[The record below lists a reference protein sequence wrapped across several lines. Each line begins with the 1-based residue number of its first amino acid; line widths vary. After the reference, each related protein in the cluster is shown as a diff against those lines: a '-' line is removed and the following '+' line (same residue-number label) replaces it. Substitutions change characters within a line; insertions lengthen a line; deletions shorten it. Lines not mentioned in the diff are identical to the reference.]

1 MLCGHSKPVGGRNV
15 TLNALIY
22 WLDMA
27 GVIVFA
33 LSGVVLACRS
43 HMDPFGMLVL
53 AAVTGIGGGT
63 LRDLVLGVRPVF
75 WVTDPTYL
83 WVILATVGLSI
94 LGFHYIH
101 RLSRGFLPVADAFG
115 LALFV
120 VIGAHKAL
128 QLQMPGLVAVLMGM
142 MTGVAGGMVRDMLA
156 RRVPLVLRE
165 EIYATA
171 AIAGGVTYVGL
182 YVLGAPGALAVAMSL
197 LVTLGLRLAAI
208 HWHLALPVFA
218 WVVIQP
224 PQAPVQEAS
233 AEAAAAEE
241 KTPTRPARPKARV
254 KLIPPERRRKRS
266 KP

>member
-1 MLCGHSKPVGGRNV
+1 MTGLV
-15 TLNALIY
+15 Y

-43 HMDPFGMLVL
+43 RMDPFGMLVL

-115 LALFV
+115 LALFT

-128 QLQMPGLVAVLMGM
+128 MLEAPGVVAVLMGLL
-142 MTGVAGGMVRDMLA
+142 TGVAGGMTRDVLA
-156 RRVPLVLRE
+156 RRVPMVLRR

-171 AIAGGVTYVGL
+171 SIAGGVAFVGL
-182 YVLGAPGALAVAMSL
+182 EALSAPLGISIATGLG
-197 LVTLGLRLAAI
+197 VTLGLRISAI
-208 HWHLALPVFA
+208 YWQLSLPVFA
-218 WVVIQP
+218 WVTVQP
-224 PQAPVQEAS
+224 SQVSEVQEPGGQDD
-233 AEAAAAEE
+233 EA
-241 KTPTRPARPKARV
+241 TPPTAPRTQRRAKARV
-254 KLIPPERRRKRS
+254 RMITPGRARRGG
-266 KP
+266 KPR

>member
-1 MLCGHSKPVGGRNV
+1 V
-15 TLNALIY
+15 TGLIY

-33 LSGVVLACRS
+33 LSGVILACRS
-43 HMDPFGMLVL
+43 RMDPFGMLVL

-115 LALFV
+115 LALFT
-120 VIGAHKAL
+120 VIGTHKAL
-128 QLQMPGLVAVLMGM
+128 LLGAPGVVAVLMGLL
-142 MTGVAGGMVRDMLA
+142 TGVAGGMVRDVLA
-156 RRVPLVLRE
+156 RRVPMVLRQE
-165 EIYATA
+165 VYATA
-171 AIAGGVTYVGL
+171 AIAGGITYVML
-182 YVLGAPGALAVAMSL
+182 DALAVPDTLTVAL
-197 LVTLGLRLAAI
+197 ALAVTLGLRLAAI
-208 HWHLALPVFA
+208 HWRLALPTFA
-218 WVVIQP
+218 WVTIAPAARP
-224 PQAPVQEAS
+224 PGDEAG
-233 AEAAAAEE
+233 EG
-241 KTPTRPARPKARV
+241 TPPPRPARPKVRV
-254 KLIPPERRRKRS
+254 RMIRPDQSKRRRG

>member
-1 MLCGHSKPVGGRNV
+1 MLPASAQGRNDV
-15 TLNALIY
+15 TGLVY

-43 HMDPFGMLVL
+43 RMDPFGMLVL

-115 LALFV
+115 LALFT

-128 QLQMPGLVAVLMGM
+128 MLEAPGVVAVLMGM
-142 MTGVAGGMVRDMLA
+142 LTGVAGGMTRDVLA
-156 RRVPLVLRE
+156 RRVPMVLRS

-171 AIAGGVTYVGL
+171 SIAGGVAFVGL
-182 YVLGAPGALAVAMSL
+182 EALSAPLGISIVTGLG
-197 LVTLGLRLAAI
+197 VTLGLRLSAI
-208 HWHLALPVFA
+208 YWGLALPVFA
-218 WVVIQP
+218 WVMVQP
-224 PQAPVQEAS
+224 SQ
-233 AEAAAAEE
+233 
-241 KTPTRPARPKARV
+241 TPEFQKPDGHDDETPPPTQRRAKARV
-254 KLIPPERRRKRS
+254 RMITPGRARRGGKSR
-266 KP
+266 

>member
-1 MLCGHSKPVGGRNV
+1 MLRPWAHGRGDV
-15 TLNALIY
+15 TGLVY

-43 HMDPFGMLVL
+43 RMDPFGMLVL
-53 AAVTGIGGGT
+53 AAATGIGGGT

-115 LALFV
+115 LALFT

-128 QLQMPGLVAVLMGM
+128 MLEAPGVVAVLMGLL
-142 MTGVAGGMVRDMLA
+142 TGVAGGMTRDVLA
-156 RRVPLVLRE
+156 RRVPMVLRR

-171 AIAGGVTYVGL
+171 SIAGGVAFVGL
-182 YVLGAPGALAVAMSL
+182 EALSAPLGVSITTGLG
-197 LVTLGLRLAAI
+197 VTLGLRLSAI
-208 HWHLALPVFA
+208 YWRLSLPVFA
-218 WVVIQP
+218 WVTVQP
-224 PQAPVQEAS
+224 STTPEPQAPHGEA
-233 AEAAAAEE
+233 EGGPPPAA
-241 KTPTRPARPKARV
+241 PPAQRKPKARV
-254 KLIPPERRRKRS
+254 RMITPGRARRGS
-266 KP
+266 TPQ